1 MKVSEELKTRL
12 IQNIEADF
20 SEQQS
25 LKQAVWNEY
34 QDDIQHEVFQ
44 MAVSEGYPSEM
55 NVEDLDYEI
64 EVIPQGSIEAVTE
77 HYIAFLEETSTNI
90 ESDITNTELRHNEFV
105 NNAEQYLDFD
115 ITILESS
122 STFKEAHTTS
132 SVSYLA
138 QQMRSYF
145 DDDEY
150 LRFITRDGE
159 TLHES
164 EHNPY
169 LMEKIRDAY
178 ADEGL
183 DVNEVVKVNGF
194 AHIKITHLRPF
205 TPFEDIA
212 ERFSERIET
221 QHKTIQHYLESR
233 FYTDLEA
240 TNEID
245 FDVIVTETNEDMIVY
260 FAIDPEDLDPIEIE
274 HTIRTE
280 TNMTALKRRIALQQ
294 GYHTDE
300 ALHLATDPD
309 RKDLWLTE
317 LVYPDTFSKIQDVAE
332 DALRHHGVF
341 TRRMFNETSD
351 KGFLYDTLHGGCMIA
366 CEIGEEESHA
376 YCLTLELNQE
386 ALDES
391 LNE

>member
-1 MKVSEELKTRL
+1 M
-12 IQNIEADF
+12 
-20 SEQQS
+20 
-25 LKQAVWNEY
+25 
-34 QDDIQHEVFQ
+34 
-44 MAVSEGYPSEM
+44 
-55 NVEDLDYEI
+55 
-64 EVIPQGSIEAVTE
+64 
-77 HYIAFLEETSTNI
+77 
-90 ESDITNTELRHNEFV
+90 
-105 NNAEQYLDFD
+105 
-115 ITILESS
+115 
-122 STFKEAHTTS
+122 S

-164 EHNPY
+164 EHNSY

-183 DVNEVVKVNGF
+183 DVDEVVRVNGF
-194 AHIKITHLRPF
+194 AYIKITHLRPF
-205 TPFEDIA
+205 TSFEDIA
-212 ERFSERIET
+212 ERFSERIEMR
-221 QHKTIQHYLESR
+221 HKTVQNYLESR
-233 FYTDLEA
+233 FYADLEA

-245 FDVIVTETNEDMIVY
+245 FDVTVTETNEDMIVY
-260 FAIDPEDLDPIEIE
+260 FTIEPEDLDPIEIE

-309 RKDLWLTE
+309 REDLWLTE

-332 DALRHHGVF
+332 DALRHHGIF

-366 CEIGEEESHA
+366 CEVGEEESHA